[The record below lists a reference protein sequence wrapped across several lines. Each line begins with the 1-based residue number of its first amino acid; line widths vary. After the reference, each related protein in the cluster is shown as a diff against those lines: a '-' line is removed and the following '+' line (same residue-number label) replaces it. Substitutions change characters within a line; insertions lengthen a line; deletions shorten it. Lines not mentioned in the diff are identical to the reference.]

1 MLRPERMSRVS
12 VTGARRVMDDVIDAV
27 HDLEVLHVTE
37 YDGSWDGF
45 EPGDPI
51 EGADEAS
58 NQLVTVRSLESI
70 LDVDESDAGPT
81 RRIDD
86 EALDAE
92 LEEIRQDV
100 NELDDRRDELR
111 DELRSVE
118 DRIDRMEPFVDLGID
133 VDLLSGYEN
142 LAVAV
147 GEGDDDAIEAAL
159 ADAGIDQYELFEAED
174 VVAVF
179 AFTDETTLQD
189 VLVDARF
196 TAIERPEI
204 GDESEEYANDTS
216 PSDHLD
222 QLRRRK
228 ETLESKLET
237 VEGELKEL
245 RLSVGGFLLAAE
257 EQLSIQVQK
266 EEAPLTFA
274 TTENAFVAEGWI
286 PTEHYETF
294 ESELQSAVGDA
305 IDVDE
310 MERAEYTGHGHET
323 HEPHEGT
330 GGAGGEPSQA
340 AATAAGQGSDAD
352 QQEAATDGG
361 HQTAADGGMVT
372 MSDDQ
377 PPTVQDNAGP
387 VKPFEAL
394 VEVINRPK
402 YGELDPTIILF
413 LTFPAFF
420 GFMIGDVG
428 YGILYMLIGYGIV
441 SRVDSDVLKSLG
453 GIAIWAGAFT
463 TIFGFLY
470 GEIFGLHQI
479 TKLFWEPLFGAPPI
493 HKGLQP
499 HYLYYAQG
507 WLLLSVIVGLAHL
520 VTGWLFD
527 FRANLSHGFGAAML
541 ESGAWIISTVGM
553 WLWIFSTSLM
563 SYKPPFLF
571 EVFGQVGMTNPANG
585 HTIEHVALPLG
596 FTGFPPIVGY
606 VGIGMLVVGLVMLI
620 YEEGPAIAL
629 IETVTQSFGHVVSYT
644 RIAAVLLAKAGM
656 ALAVNLLVFGAYSY
670 EGEFHFIFFE
680 GMPEAGHGEVI
691 FAGLFNLGGAVGLI
705 AGVLMGILILILGH
719 LLVLVLG
726 ITSAGLQAVR
736 LEYVEFFG
744 KFYEGGGIVYNPF
757 GYERT
762 YTTEE

>member
-12 VTGARRVMDDVIDAV
+12 VTGARRVRDDVVDAV
-27 HDLEVLHVTE
+27 HDLELLHITE
-37 YDGSWDGF
+37 YDGSWEGF
-45 EPGDPI
+45 ELGNPS
-51 EGADEAS
+51 EGADEDS
-58 NQLVTVRSLESI
+58 DKLVTVRSLLSI

-92 LEEIRQDV
+92 LAEIRDEV
-100 NELDDRRDELR
+100 NELDDRRDEIS
-111 DELRSVE
+111 DELRTVE
-118 DRIDRMEPFVDLGID
+118 DRIDRMEPFVSLGLD
-133 VDLLSGYEN
+133 VDLLSGYDS
-142 LAVAV
+142 LAVSV
-147 GEGDDDAIEAAL
+147 GEGEAEAIESALDAA
-159 ADAGIDQYELFEAED
+159 DIEQYELYTGED

-179 AFTDETTLQD
+179 AYTDEGTLQD
-189 VLVDARF
+189 ALVDARF
-196 TAIERPEI
+196 TGIETPEI
-204 GDESEEYANDTS
+204 GAESEATVEDTS
-216 PSDHLD
+216 PAAHLK
-222 QLRRRK
+222 QLERRQD
-228 ETLESKLET
+228 ELESKLET
-237 VEGELKEL
+237 VETELEEM
-245 RLSVGGFLLAAE
+245 RHSVGGFLLAAE
-257 EQLSIQVQK
+257 EQLAIDVQK
-266 EEAPLTFA
+266 DEAPLTFA
-274 TTENAFVAEGWI
+274 TTENAFIAEGWI
-286 PTEHYETF
+286 PTERYDAF
-294 ESELQSAVGDA
+294 ESELRAAVGDA
-305 IDVDE
+305 VDIDE
-310 MERAEYTGHGHET
+310 MERAEFTGRGHET

-330 GGAGGEPSQA
+330 GGEPADAQAA
-340 AATAAGQGSDAD
+340 AATAQKRAQSSD
-352 QQEAATDGG
+352 QPE
-361 HQTAADGGMVT
+361 TAADGGTVT
-372 MSDDQ
+372 MGDDQ
-377 PPTVQDNAGP
+377 PPTVQDNSGP

-428 YGILYMLIGYGIV
+428 YGIAYTLIGYVIMT
-441 SRVDSDVLKSLG
+441 RVDSDVLKSLG
-453 GIAIWAGAFT
+453 GIAVWAGGFT
-463 TIFGFLY
+463 TLFGVLY
-470 GEIFGLHQI
+470 GEIFGLHLV
-479 TKLFWEPLFGAPPI
+479 TEYVWVPLMGAPPI

-507 WLLLSVIVGLAHL
+507 WLLLSVVVGLAHL

-527 FRANLSHGFGAAML
+527 FRANLEHGFVAAMF

-553 WLWIFSTSLM
+553 WLWILSTSLIT
-563 SYKPPFLF
+563 YKPPFLF

-585 HTIEHVALPLG
+585 EVIEHVALPLG
-596 FTGFPPIVGY
+596 FTGFSPTVGTIGIAML
-606 VGIGMLVVGLVMLI
+606 VIGMVMLI

-629 IETVTQSFGHVVSYT
+629 IETITQSFGHVVSYT

-691 FAGLFNLGGAVGLI
+691 FAGLFNLGGAVGLV
-705 AGVLMGILILILGH
+705 AGILMGILILLLGH

-757 GYERT
+757 GYERS
-762 YTTEE
+762 YTTDE